1 MTPEAQ
7 RIAVVG
13 GGTMGA
19 GIAYVFAM
27 AGFETTLVEPDAG
40 RAEEARATM
49 QGAATAAIQRSKVEA
64 EVANAWLSAIT
75 ILPAAA
81 DLPETLDLVIETV
94 PEQRALKDRVLAEI
108 ATRRP
113 RLIATNTSALSVDD
127 LSGAVGDPAAFLGM
141 HFFNPVWSLK
151 LVEIVRG
158 AATSDAALAQAEAFT
173 AAIGKVSAVVADAP
187 GFATSRL
194 DLILAIEAMRMV
206 EDGVASPADIDRAV
220 TTAYRHP
227 MGPLRLSDVVGL
239 DVRLDIATHL
249 DKALGPRFAP
259 PQLLKD
265 MVSRGDLGRKSGRG
279 FYDWAAEAADKA

>member
-158 AATSDAALAQAEAFT
+158 AAASDAALAQAEAFT